1 MEQKR
6 YESDMTPKE
15 KRELERK
22 KLKQMTAGQ
31 KLEYIWA
38 YYKQWRW
45 ELFCLLFLSDR

>member
-38 YYKQWRW
+38 CRI
-45 ELFCLLFLSDR
+45 